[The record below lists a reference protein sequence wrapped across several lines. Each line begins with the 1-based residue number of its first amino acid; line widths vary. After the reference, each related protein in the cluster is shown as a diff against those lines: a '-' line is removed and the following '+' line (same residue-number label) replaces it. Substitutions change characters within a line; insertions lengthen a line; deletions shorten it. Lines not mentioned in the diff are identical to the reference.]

1 MITHQFKVLN
11 IKCGGCV
18 TTIQTELLKI
28 NGVSSVLVVKDE
40 GSIIVSGIAIDR
52 EKLVTKLHEIGYPE
66 VGHNDFMS
74 KAKSFITCTI
84 DKF

>member
-1 MITHQFKVLN
+1 MTTYQFHVLN

-18 TTIQTELLKI
+18 NTIQTELLKI
-28 NGVSSVLVVKDE
+28 NGVSSVIVIKDE
-40 GSIIVSGIAIDR
+40 GSVIVSGIALER
-52 EKLVTKLHEIGYPE
+52 ENLLTKLHEIGYPE
-66 VGHNDFMS
+66 EGHNDFMS